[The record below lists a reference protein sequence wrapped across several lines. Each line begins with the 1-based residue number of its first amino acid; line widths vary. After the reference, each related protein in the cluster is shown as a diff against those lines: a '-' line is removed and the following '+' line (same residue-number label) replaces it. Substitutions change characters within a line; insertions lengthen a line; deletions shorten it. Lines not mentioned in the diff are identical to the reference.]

1 MISVVIPVYKKTGLF
16 LKNLKHNLSFMNDL
30 EVIVVND
37 DPQENIK
44 KHLINLPIILI
55 ENKRNLGFGGAVNIG
70 VKKTSNK
77 FIMLLN
83 SDVVLDNDSFKTA
96 LQHFKKNKNLFA
108 VSFAQKEK
116 DGSIVGRN
124 IIFWKNGFIQHRSSS
139 NRNPGINAWAE
150 GGTCIIDKEK
160 FSQLGGFDEIY
171 SPFYWE
177 DIDLSY
183 RAWKSGYEVLFDP
196 KIVVEHFHEST
207 ISSYFTPKMIKTIAY
222 RNQLIF
228 MWKTV
233 TDRRLFWKHFL
244 FLKPNLLI
252 VFFKGDAQ
260 FVKGYFLA
268 LQKLPEIFKKRK
280 LQKKSFKYSDQDIL
294 DKFHE

>member
-1 MISVVIPVYKKTGLF
+1 MISIVTPVYKKTGLF
-16 LKNLKHNLSFMNDL
+16 LKNLKHNISFMQNC

-37 DPQENIK
+37 NPQESIK
-44 KHLINLPIILI
+44 EHLINLPIILI
-55 ENKRNLGFGGAVNIG
+55 ENKRNLGFGGAVNVG
-70 VKKTSNK
+70 VKKTNGK
-77 FIMLLN
+77 FVMLLN

-96 LQHFKKNKNLFA
+96 LQHFKKNKSLFA
-108 VSFAQKEK
+108 ISFAQKEK
-116 DGSIVGRN
+116 DESIVGKN
-124 IIFWKNGFIQHRSSS
+124 IIFWKNGFIQHRSSP

-150 GGTCIIDKEK
+150 GGACIIDKEK
-160 FSQLGGFDEIY
+160 FNQLGGFDAIY

-196 KIVVEHFHEST
+196 KIIVEHFHEST
-207 ISSYFTPKMIKTIAY
+207 ISSYFTPKTIKTITY

-233 TDRRLFWKHFL
+233 TDRRLFWKHLL

-252 VFFKGDAQ
+252 MLFKGDTQ
-260 FVKGYFLA
+260 FVKGYILA
-268 LQKLPEIFKKRK
+268 LQKLPKIFKNRN
-280 LQKKSFKYSDQDIL
+280 LQKKLFKYSDQDIL